1 MGFWYFFK
9 FFTIFFGFT
18 TVKIPRAPRS

>member
-1 MGFWYFFK
+1 MGIFVFFK